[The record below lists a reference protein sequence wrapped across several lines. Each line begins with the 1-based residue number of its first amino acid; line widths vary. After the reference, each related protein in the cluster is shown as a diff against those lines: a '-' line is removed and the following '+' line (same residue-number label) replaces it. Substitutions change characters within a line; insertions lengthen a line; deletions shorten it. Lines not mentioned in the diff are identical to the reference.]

1 MNKQIEKNVF
11 DGMELPEQTKQEVWG
26 NLESIISNTT
36 VEKRVHKNRVW
47 VRRLGKTAAA
57 FLIMGV
63 LFGTINGVS
72 HGGLVEAISGLWQ
85 TDESSQKIVTEMTD
99 YHVRLD
105 SVYAPEILE
114 CTEKRLIFAGS
125 FGLVIYDRQS
135 ERVAAT
141 IDLQKIE
148 SNHFNADTLQTRFL
162 IRGDELVIYNLQNKK
177 VFGKSYHYNLST
189 NGKKET
195 SSLLPVTTQKADA
208 FLEKEWQKQN
218 KGKYADTLN
227 FYAEG
232 TSLYKDKEGLL
243 SEKALISKEGNTI
256 SSAVWL
262 TLEKDKT
269 KDDYQMYLYQKRGKQ
284 GTVKKEK
291 LRIQASAEKEKTTVL
306 KRYEELGGSE
316 IKKAIVETFY
326 DNSSL
331 YEGYVY
337 QGSQQYQK
345 VEFGDCDVVIP
356 IVKITGTNR
365 QNDTIKVIG
374 QFYWYGFSLSG
385 KTLYEAQS
393 GGGVAVM
400 FLKKDSDGY
409 QVKKVVRPRDGGLL
423 QKDLVKLYGS
433 DGKAVSDVLGDSLTD
448 EVVKTLRTY
457 VKQNQLDIKYYKAF
471 GWDPERIDKYGCE
484 SYNSICYLGKSRE
497 RNIMLEPK
505 EVNLSP
511 MPKTWILDLDG
522 TIVVHDGPYILGHDK
537 FLPGAKEFLDGI
549 SEYDMIIF
557 LTARGEWEK
566 EHTLRFL
573 KENHVRYDHIIF
585 GAGQGERVL
594 INDNKPDGLVTA
606 VAVNTTRDKF
616 CQTKFQTDYNLGT
629 RFD

>member
-1 MNKQIEKNVF
+1 MNKQIGKNMF
-11 DGMELPEQTKQEVWG
+11 DGMELPEQAKQEVWG

-162 IRGDELVIYNLQNKK
+162 IQGDELVIYNLQNKK
-177 VFGKSYHYNLST
+177 VYGKSYHYNLST

-195 SSLLPVTTQKADA
+195 SSLLPDTTQKADA

-218 KGKYADTLN
+218 KDKYADTLN

-262 TLEKDKT
+262 VLEKDKT
-269 KDDYQMYLYQKRGKQ
+269 KGCLLY
-284 GTVKKEK
+284 T
-291 LRIQASAEKEKTTVL
+291 SP
-306 KRYEELGGSE
+306 S
-316 IKKAIVETFY
+316 
-326 DNSSL
+326 
-331 YEGYVY
+331 
-337 QGSQQYQK
+337 
-345 VEFGDCDVVIP
+345 
-356 IVKITGTNR
+356 
-365 QNDTIKVIG
+365 
-374 QFYWYGFSLSG
+374 
-385 KTLYEAQS
+385 
-393 GGGVAVM
+393 
-400 FLKKDSDGY
+400 
-409 QVKKVVRPRDGGLL
+409 PRD
-423 QKDLVKLYGS
+423 S
-433 DGKAVSDVLGDSLTD
+433 
-448 EVVKTLRTY
+448 
-457 VKQNQLDIKYYKAF
+457 
-471 GWDPERIDKYGCE
+471 
-484 SYNSICYLGKSRE
+484 
-497 RNIMLEPK
+497 
-505 EVNLSP
+505 
-511 MPKTWILDLDG
+511 
-522 TIVVHDGPYILGHDK
+522 
-537 FLPGAKEFLDGI
+537 
-549 SEYDMIIF
+549 
-557 LTARGEWEK
+557 
-566 EHTLRFL
+566 
-573 KENHVRYDHIIF
+573 
-585 GAGQGERVL
+585 
-594 INDNKPDGLVTA
+594 
-606 VAVNTTRDKF
+606 
-616 CQTKFQTDYNLGT
+616 
-629 RFD
+629 

>member
-1 MNKQIEKNVF
+1 MNKQIGKNMF

-105 SVYAPEILE
+105 SVYAPKILE
-114 CTEKRLIFAGS
+114 CTEKRLSFAGS

-135 ERVAAT
+135 ERVSAT

-162 IRGDELVIYNLQNKK
+162 IQGDELVIYNLQNKK
-177 VFGKSYHYNLST
+177 VYGKSYHYNLST

-195 SSLLPVTTQKADA
+195 SSLLPDTTQKADA

-218 KGKYADTLN
+218 KDKYADTLN

-232 TSLYKDKEGLL
+232 ISLYKDKEGLL

-262 TLEKDKT
+262 VLEKDKT
-269 KDDYQMYLYQKRGKQ
+269 KGDYQMYLYQKKGKQ
-284 GTVKKEK
+284 GVAKKEK
-291 LRIQASAEKEKTTVL
+291 LRIQASTEKEKTTVL

-326 DNSSL
+326 DNPSL

-337 QGSQQYQK
+337 QGSQNYQK
-345 VEFGDCDVVIP
+345 VEFGNCDVVIP

-365 QNDTIKVIG
+365 QKDTVKVIG

-393 GGGVAVM
+393 DGGVAVM
-400 FLKKDSDGY
+400 FLKKDGGRY
-409 QVKKVVRPRDGGLL
+409 QVKKVVHPRDGGLL

-433 DGKAVSDVLGDSLTD
+433 DGKAVSDVLEDSLAD

-471 GWDPERIDKYGCE
+471 GWDPEKIDE
-484 SYNSICYLGKSRE
+484 
-497 RNIMLEPK
+497 
-505 EVNLSP
+505 
-511 MPKTWILDLDG
+511 
-522 TIVVHDGPYILGHDK
+522 
-537 FLPGAKEFLDGI
+537 
-549 SEYDMIIF
+549 
-557 LTARGEWEK
+557 
-566 EHTLRFL
+566 
-573 KENHVRYDHIIF
+573 
-585 GAGQGERVL
+585 
-594 INDNKPDGLVTA
+594 
-606 VAVNTTRDKF
+606 
-616 CQTKFQTDYNLGT
+616 
-629 RFD
+629 

>member
-1 MNKQIEKNVF
+1 MNKQIEKNMF

-63 LFGTINGVS
+63 LFGAINGVS

-99 YHVRLD
+99 YHVKLD

-177 VFGKSYHYNLST
+177 VYGKSYHYNLST

-195 SSLLPVTTQKADA
+195 SSLLPDVTQKADA

-218 KGKYADTLN
+218 KDKYADTLN

-243 SEKALISKEGNTI
+243 SEKAFISKEGNTI

-262 TLEKDKT
+262 VLEKDKT
-269 KDDYQMYLYQKRGKQ
+269 KGDYQMYLYQKKGKQ
-284 GTVKKEK
+284 GVEKKEK
-291 LRIQASAEKEKTTVL
+291 LRIQASAEKEKTTSL

-326 DNSSL
+326 DNPSL

-471 GWDPERIDKYGCE
+471 GWDPEKIDE
-484 SYNSICYLGKSRE
+484 
-497 RNIMLEPK
+497 
-505 EVNLSP
+505 
-511 MPKTWILDLDG
+511 
-522 TIVVHDGPYILGHDK
+522 
-537 FLPGAKEFLDGI
+537 
-549 SEYDMIIF
+549 
-557 LTARGEWEK
+557 
-566 EHTLRFL
+566 
-573 KENHVRYDHIIF
+573 
-585 GAGQGERVL
+585 
-594 INDNKPDGLVTA
+594 
-606 VAVNTTRDKF
+606 
-616 CQTKFQTDYNLGT
+616 
-629 RFD
+629 